1 MFKCC
6 DCIISLNNH
15 VGLILTKYRQ
25 YYKATYVMFF
35 LAIDIPIRECN
46 TWCVLHI
53 IHGKQALLLTLVNC
67 CLVCGYGVPASRIM
81 HLQESLFLVLKHPKS
96 ERSFMERM
104 AVWIFLVLTTGR
116 ESCQSPGK
124 RFLCR
129 GWCAPPT
136 HPFPWKEWRQHWGC
150 SSWACWVFSAAL
162 LTLDQPAEHGA
173 EPEWPWPFKQ

>member
-173 EPEWPWPFKQ
+173 